1 MKTLFLNINAKQ
13 QDIQWAAGLFV
24 KSAHKGAMFLVLFF
38 CPFLRNMEIYQMCF
52 AKMEKFLKCIE
63 KSHKKL
69 IFSTGIF

>member
-1 MKTLFLNINAKQ
+1 
-13 QDIQWAAGLFV
+13 
-24 KSAHKGAMFLVLFF
+24 MFLVLFF